1 MSQDLSAQV
10 RGRAWEHEV
19 AELVGGALQP
29 GSGNRVEAQ
38 LDVRGGLLLVECK
51 HTDSASFSL
60 SSKVWDA
67 VREASSG
74 SSSASYAQ
82 TILALRLGAY
92 GHRLG
97 VVDLDAL
104 VGWIRE
110 PPRLLPATQSSEL
123 RRLARTP
130 TILR

>member
-1 MSQDLSAQV
+1 MSAQN
-10 RGRAWEHEV
+10 RGREWEREV
-19 AELVGGALQP
+19 AALVGGKLQP

-38 LDVRGGLLLVECK
+38 LDVSSGLLLCECK
-51 HTDSASFSL
+51 HTDAASFSL

-74 SSSASYAQ
+74 SSSATYAQ
-82 TILALRLGAY
+82 TMLAVRLGAT

-97 VVDLDAL
+97 VVDLDTLVEWLRQPPAL
-104 VGWIRE
+104 
-110 PPRLLPATQSSEL
+110 LSATQNSEL

-130 TILR
+130 TLLR

>member
-1 MSQDLSAQV
+1 MTAQD
-10 RGRAWEHEV
+10 RGREFEREV
-19 AELVGGALQP
+19 AALFGGRLQP

-38 LDVRGGLLLVECK
+38 LDVNGGLILCETK
-51 HTDSASFSL
+51 HTDAASFSIT
-60 SSKVWDA
+60 SKIWDA

-74 SSSASYAQ
+74 SSSATYSM
-82 TILALRLGAY
+82 TMLAVRLGAT

-104 VGWIRE
+104 VDWIRR
-110 PPRLLPATQSSEL
+110 PPGLLPSAPGSEL

-130 TILR
+130 TLLR